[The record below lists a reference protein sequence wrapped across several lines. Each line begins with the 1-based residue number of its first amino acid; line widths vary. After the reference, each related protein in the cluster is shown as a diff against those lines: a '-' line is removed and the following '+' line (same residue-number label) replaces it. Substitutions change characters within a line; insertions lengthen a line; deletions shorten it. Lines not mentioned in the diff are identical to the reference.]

1 MIWEKRLL
9 KIGFVLIL
17 QLAMVL
23 GGLLGSDVALAY
35 NAQERYN
42 ERYDLCMKTDDRG
55 AGYCRQ
61 WASPSESNR
70 RPYMSSSSS
79 ERPYYISSIE
89 ERIEKFK
96 NCVIEESQEVE
107 YCEKFLDPS
116 QNDF

>member
-61 WASPSESNR
+61 WAGPSGSSSFQ

-79 ERPYYISSIE
+79 KEPYISSID
-89 ERIEKFK
+89 ERIDKFK

-107 YCEKFLDPS
+107 YCEKFLDP
-116 QNDF
+116 